1 MLKGYN
7 ENNYNFSDHFDHQ
20 FLDDLY
26 AGDTKSAEEVFQS
39 SLIQIEQELEEADA
53 LYAKG
58 DLTGVRKLF
67 HRIKPLFGYVGLLSV
82 QDYVQQ
88 FENSCLV
95 IREQEALLTAFNN
108 IKEIIRDASGLIR
121 EEKLKL
127 SEYNKRRA

>member
-1 MLKGYN
+1 MLKGCN
-7 ENNYNFSDHFDHQ
+7 ENDFNFSDHFDHQ

-26 AGDTKSAEEVFQS
+26 AGDTISAEEVFQS
-39 SLIQIEQELEEADA
+39 SLIQIEQELEEAEI

-58 DLTGVRKLF
+58 DITGVRKLF

-121 EEKLKL
+121 EEKQKL